1 MVLPTSSRLLRWA
14 FIAASIVLVADV
26 LVCLLSVRRFFQ
38 DIEFAE
44 SSDALLE
51 QVNNTLALIKDA
63 ETAQRGYLLTAD
75 EQFLEPYHAATHS
88 LDEQLVSLTEQTRT
102 NGFFRDYRD
111 QVSRYEQLVREQL
124 RSLATAIEARH
135 EGRPLGQ
142 DTLYK
147 GKRLMDEVRAQAV
160 RLIAAERAGLSARN
174 EQALGNL
181 HWTYGS
187 FAGAALLNL
196 ILLAVLWWTARCER
210 SARTEAERA
219 NRLKDEFLAT
229 LSHELRTPIHAVLGW
244 TAVLSDERFD
254 DLPEIRRGLKIIE
267 QNADAQAQLVDELLD
282 LSRIV
287 AGQLRLECQPVDLVP
302 VIQAAMATV
311 QVAAQQNGVRLSAAL
326 PPEAGSVWG
335 DPARL
340 QQVVWNLL
348 TNAIKFTPAGGKVEV
363 GLQEAAGRIELTVR
377 DNGIGIKPE
386 VLPHL
391 FERFRQGDSS
401 RTRRYGGLGIGLA
414 LVKSLVGMQGGSIE
428 AYSSGE
434 GQGATFTVR
443 LPLAGSTPPSLP
455 QLTTLWRRDATPTLP
470 QQL

>member
-14 FIAASIVLVADV
+14 FVAASIVLAADV
-26 LVCLLSVRRFFQ
+26 LVCVLSVHRFFQ

-44 SSDALLE
+44 SSDAFLE
-51 QVNNTLALIKDA
+51 RVNSTLSLAKDA
-63 ETAQRGYLLTAD
+63 ETGQRGYLLTGD
-75 EQFLEPYHAATHS
+75 EWFLEPYRDALHG
-88 LDEQLVSLTEQTRT
+88 LDEQLSRLPEQAT
-102 NGFFRDYRD
+102 GAFSGSRD
-111 QVSRYEQLVREQL
+111 QIARYTKLVRENL
-124 RSLATAIEARH
+124 DSLAMLIQARR
-135 EGRPLGQ
+135 EGRLPGL
-142 DTLYK
+142 DTLYQ
-147 GKRLMDEVRAQAV
+147 GKRLMDEIRAQAA

-174 EQALGNL
+174 EEALGNL

-187 FAGAALLNL
+187 FAAAAVLNL
-196 ILLAVLWWTARCER
+196 LLLAVLWWTAQCER

-244 TAVLSDERFD
+244 TALLSNERIN
-254 DLPEIRRGLKIIE
+254 DLQEIRRGLKVIE
-267 QNADAQAQLVDELLD
+267 QNAEAQAQLVEELLD
-282 LSRIV
+282 LSRII

-311 QVAAQQNGVRLSAAL
+311 QVAAQQKGVRLSGVLAS
-326 PPEAGSVWG
+326 EMSSVWG
-335 DPARL
+335 DPTRL

-348 TNAIKFTPAGGKVEV
+348 TNAIKFTPAGGNVEV
-363 GLQEAAGRIELTVR
+363 VLREAGGRVELSVR
-377 DNGIGIKPE
+377 DTGIGIRPE

-401 RTRRYGGLGIGLA
+401 LTRRYGGLGIGLA

-428 AYSSGE
+428 ARSPGE

-443 LPLAGSTPPSLP
+443 LPPLGSATPSLP
-455 QLTTLWRRDATPTLP
+455 QLTFWRRDPTRTLP
-470 QQL
+470 QGL

>member
-14 FIAASIVLVADV
+14 FVAASLILAADV
-26 LVCLLSVRRFFQ
+26 LVCLLSVHRFFQ

-44 SSDALLE
+44 SSDAFLE
-51 QVNNTLALIKDA
+51 QVNNTLALAKDA
-63 ETAQRGYLLTAD
+63 ETGQRGFLLTGD
-75 EQFLEPYHAATHS
+75 EEFLEPYRTAAHN
-88 LDEQLVSLTEQTRT
+88 LDEQLVRLTEQTRT

-111 QVSRYEQLVREQL
+111 QVSRYEQLVREHL
-124 RSLATAIEARH
+124 RSLATAIDARR

-142 DTLYK
+142 ETFYQ

-160 RLIAAERAGLSARN
+160 RLIAVERAGLSARN
-174 EQALGNL
+174 EEALGNL

-187 FAGAALLNL
+187 FAGAAVLDLV
-196 ILLAVLWWTARCER
+196 LLAVLWWIARCER

-244 TAVLSDERFD
+244 TAVLSDERFN
-254 DLPEIRRGLKIIE
+254 DLREIRRGLKIIE
-267 QNADAQAQLVDELLD
+267 QNAEAQAQLVEELLD
-282 LSRIV
+282 LSRII
-287 AGQLRLECQPVDLVP
+287 AGQFRLECQPVDLVS
-302 VIQAAMATV
+302 VIQAAIATV
-311 QVAAQQNGVRLSAAL
+311 QVAAQQNGVRLSAVL
-326 PPEAGSVWG
+326 PPESGLVWG

-348 TNAIKFTPAGGKVEV
+348 TNAIKFTPAGGEV
-363 GLQEAAGRIELTVR
+363 AVALQETVGRIELTVR

-401 RTRRYGGLGIGLA
+401 LTRRYGGLGIGLA
-414 LVKSLVGMQGGSIE
+414 LVKSLVGMQGGSVE
-428 AYSSGE
+428 AHSPGE

-443 LPLAGSTPPSLP
+443 LPLAGSVPSSLP
-455 QLTTLWRRDATPTLP
+455 HLTALWRRNPAPTLP
-470 QQL
+470 Q